1 VKPVVIIG
9 IIVIAISLGSFFF
22 FEELVGTE
30 PIKIG
35 VILSL
40 SGSGSYIGEQTRD
53 GMQMAADEINSRGGI
68 DGRHIELIFEDNQSS
83 PDEAKKKFLEI
94 EETHAPLL
102 YITSLSSISSSISL
116 CFVIFKPQ

>member
-22 FEELVGTE
+22 FEEFVGTE

-53 GMQMAADEINSRGGI
+53 GIQMAADEINSRGGI
-68 DGRHIELIFEDNQSS
+68 DGRHIELIIEDNQSS
-83 PDEAKKKFLEI
+83 PDEAKKK
-94 EETHAPLL
+94 
-102 YITSLSSISSSISL
+102 IS
-116 CFVIFKPQ
+116 